1 MAERDVEARL
11 VRGVRRL
18 GGVCWKWV
26 SPGRVGVPDRIVL
39 LPHGVVAFVEVKD
52 DEGEV
57 SKQQEIT
64 LREIRDLGHDV
75 FVVRGVDGVDTLL
88 ERMKEAVDFMR
99 GAMQ

>member
-11 VRGVRRL
+11 VRGVRAM

-52 DEGEV
+52 DGGEV

-64 LREIRDLGHDV
+64 LREIGDLGHNV
-75 FVVRGVDGVDTLL
+75 FVVRGVEGVDTLL
-88 ERMKEAVDFMR
+88 ERMRDAVEFMR
-99 GAMQ
+99 GSMQ